1 MSKDLPISPQNN
13 KSKKPWPRQ
22 ALLAFT
28 RYELKHIRSKRP
40 KGRRIDLVFGL
51 TEVTAWPDLI
61 LAGPILGAPHAAM
74 VLEYMSRKGVDSFLS
89 LGLCGSLQ
97 PGLVWGDLVVPETAL
112 SEEGTSALY
121 PLNDGPTGPD
131 PGLLSRLTQA
141 LAERG
146 HDFQTGRVWSTDAP
160 YRETR
165 DKVERHARSGILAVD
180 METSALMTVARFR
193 NLAWAGLMVVS
204 DELWA
209 EKWRPGFK
217 SPQFEAGLIRAVEA
231 VLAALESES

>member
-1 MSKDLPISPQNN
+1 MDMI
-13 KSKKPWPRQ
+13 
-22 ALLAFT
+22 
-28 RYELKHIRSKRP
+28 
-40 KGRRIDLVFGL
+40 FGL

-74 VLEYMSRKGVDSFLS
+74 VVEYMSRKGVDSFLS

-121 PLNDGPTGPD
+121 ALDDGPAGAD
-131 PGLLSRLTQA
+131 PGLLGRLTRA
-141 LAERG
+141 LTGKG

-204 DELWA
+204 DELWPG
-209 EKWRPGFK
+209 KWRPGFK
-217 SPQFEAGLIRAVEA
+217 SPEFKAGLARAVEA
-231 VLAALESES
+231 VLAALE